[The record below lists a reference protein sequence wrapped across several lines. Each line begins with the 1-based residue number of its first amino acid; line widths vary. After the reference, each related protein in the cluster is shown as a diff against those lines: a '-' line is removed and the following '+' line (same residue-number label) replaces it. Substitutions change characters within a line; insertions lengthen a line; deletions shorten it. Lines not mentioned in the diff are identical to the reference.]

1 MDKNRRKQRK
11 KYIAWGCAAI
21 VVFLLAAMPMV
32 ASSNAGAEGPQAS
45 ILSTEATRR
54 DIGTQIIGGGQLAAE
69 AALEVKIPQE
79 VKLTGYLVGNG
90 DTVSEGDAIAT
101 VDKVSVMTAITQVQE
116 TLDYLSGKITDAAG
130 ETGSTTIKALSGG
143 TVKVV
148 YAQAGETVQDVMLE
162 HGALAVLSL
171 DGLMAVQITRNTP
184 LEVGDTVCVTLSDGS
199 EVDGRVKSNLDG
211 VVTVTISDDGYAV
224 GEKVTV
230 TTEDG
235 GRVGTGTL
243 YIHSPWN
250 ATAYSGT
257 VSAVQVS
264 QGDTVWTGS
273 TLMTLSDSGTSAEY
287 QRLIDQRQ
295 DYEELMQEPFTLY
308 RTETVTAPCGGI
320 VTGVDENGAY
330 LLDGETENWFASLL
344 SSLTGKTG
352 SGFTACAAR
361 VTEVT
366 EDGMTL
372 LRSEDIV
379 TVEDMAA
386 LSGCSVRLDQLTEQ
400 WHYAGSTT
408 VYTQEENGLLQAA
421 GQAKAGD
428 LVLAVG
434 DESQVRWFVLLD
446 GSIQTQATGLPSG
459 SSGFR
464 AVLLDN
470 DTPAAAILTEAL
482 SSGMVGVEY
491 SFTLQATEGVSG
503 TWAAEG
509 LPAGLSLDPATGV
522 ITGTPTQEG
531 SYSVTVSFTYA
542 DTAAQPKTFPL
553 TISPAPA
560 PETPVYQGYA
570 AQVVAVA
577 EGVMQVKQTAYS
589 YTITD
594 PDNLPT
600 ISPSTADMTV
610 EATYISGLIH
620 ADSLSAG
627 DILLLVIDESGN
639 LVRLVKQ
646 ASNPGTGRP
655 GGGEE
660 TLPGEGGNMGEGSG
674 MSGGAGGMSGGMS
687 GSGMSGGMSGVSD
700 GTAQQESQLY
710 SLDTLTVASVTSQEH
725 MTLEVTVD
733 ELDISQIYVG
743 QEAQITVD
751 ALAGEQYAASVTKI
765 AASGENAGG
774 NSKFTVELTLEKSG
788 QMLPGMNAAAAIP
801 LETTVNVLSVPV
813 SALAE
818 EGTKT
823 ILYTSYDGESGT
835 LGSPVTVT
843 TGVSDGEYV
852 QILEGLGEG
861 QTCYYAYYDTL
872 VLSNTPKSQGFSFH

>member
-21 VVFLLAAMPMV
+21 VVFALAAMPML
-32 ASSNAGAEGPQAS
+32 ASGNAGADGPHAS

-54 DIGTQIIGGGQLAAE
+54 DIGTQIIGGGQLSSE

-79 VKLTGYLVGNG
+79 VKLTGYLVGSG
-90 DTVSEGDAIAT
+90 DTVSEGDPIAT

-130 ETGSTTIKALSGG
+130 ETGSSTIKALSGG
-143 TVKVV
+143 TVKAV

-184 LEVGDTVCVTLSDGS
+184 LEVGDTVCLTLADGS

-211 VVTVTISDDGYAV
+211 VVTVTVSDDGYAV

-230 TTEDG
+230 TTQDG

-264 QGDTVWTGS
+264 QGDTVWVGS
-273 TLMTLSDSGTSAEY
+273 SLMTLSDSGSSAKY

-295 DYEELMQEPFTLY
+295 DYEELMQELFTLY
-308 RTETVTAPCGGI
+308 RTETVTASCGGI
-320 VTGVDENGAY
+320 VTGVDEDGAY
-330 LLDGETENWFASLL
+330 LLDGKTENWFASLL

-366 EDGMTL
+366 EGSMTL
-372 LRSEDIV
+372 LRSEDIF
-379 TVEDMAA
+379 TVEDLAA

-421 GQAKAGD
+421 GQAKPGD

-446 GSIQTQATGLPSG
+446 GTSQTQATGLSSG

-470 DTPAAAILTEAL
+470 EEEGTSNAAILTEAL
-482 SSGMVGVEY
+482 SSGMVGVAY
-491 SFTLQATEGVSG
+491 SFTLQATEGLSG
-503 TWAAEG
+503 IWAAVG
-509 LPAGLSLDPATGV
+509 LPAGLSLDSATGV
-522 ITGTPTQEG
+522 ISGTPTQEG
-531 SYSVTVSFTYA
+531 TYSVTVGFAYGEEALLTKDFS
-542 DTAAQPKTFPL
+542 L

-570 AQVVAVA
+570 AQVVEIA
-577 EGVMQVKQTAYS
+577 EGVMQVKQTVYS

-594 PDNLPT
+594 LNNLPA
-600 ISPSTADMTV
+600 IFPSAADMTV
-610 EATYISGLIH
+610 EATYISSLIH
-620 ADSLSAG
+620 ADSLAAG
-627 DILLLVIDESGN
+627 DILLLVVDETGN
-639 LVRLVKQ
+639 LVGLAKQ
-646 ASNPGTGRP
+646 DASSGTG
-655 GGGEE
+655 GAES
-660 TLPGEGGNMGEGSG
+660 GEGSG
-674 MSGGAGGMSGGMS
+674 SMGGNGGMSGGMS
-687 GSGMSGGMSGVSD
+687 GSMSGGMSG
-700 GTAQQESQLY
+700 GGAAQQTFQLY
-710 SLDTLTVASVTSQEH
+710 SLDDLTIASVTSQEH
-725 MTLEVTVD
+725 MTLEITVD

-835 LGSPVTVT
+835 LGSPITVT
-843 TGVSDGEYV
+843 TRVSDGEYV
-852 QILEGLGEG
+852 QIVEGLTEG

-872 VLSNTPKSQGFSFH
+872 VLSNTPKSQGFSFRW

>member
-21 VVFLLAAMPMV
+21 VVFALAAMPML
-32 ASSNAGAEGPQAS
+32 ASGNAGADGPHAS

-54 DIGTQIIGGGQLAAE
+54 DIGTQIIGGGQLSSE

-79 VKLTGYLVGNG
+79 VKLTGYLVGSG
-90 DTVSEGDAIAT
+90 DTVSEGDPIAT

-130 ETGSTTIKALSGG
+130 ETGSSTIKALSGG
-143 TVKVV
+143 TVKAV

-184 LEVGDTVCVTLSDGS
+184 LEVGDTVCLTLADGS

-211 VVTVTISDDGYAV
+211 VVTVTVSDDGYAV

-230 TTEDG
+230 TTQDG

-264 QGDTVWTGS
+264 QGDTVWVGS
-273 TLMTLSDSGTSAEY
+273 SLMTLSDSGSSAKY

-295 DYEELMQEPFTLY
+295 DYEELMQELFTLY
-308 RTETVTAPCGGI
+308 RTETVTASCGGI
-320 VTGVDENGAY
+320 VTGVDEDGAY
-330 LLDGETENWFASLL
+330 LLDGKTENWFASLL

-366 EDGMTL
+366 EGSMTL
-372 LRSEDIV
+372 LRSEDIF
-379 TVEDMAA
+379 TVEDLAA

-421 GQAKAGD
+421 GQAKPGD

-446 GSIQTQATGLPSG
+446 GTSQTQATGLSSG

-470 DTPAAAILTEAL
+470 EEEGTSNAAILTEAL
-482 SSGMVGVEY
+482 SSGMVGVAY
-491 SFTLQATEGVSG
+491 SFTLQATEGLSG
-503 TWAAEG
+503 IWAAVG
-509 LPAGLSLDPATGV
+509 LPAGLSLDSATGV
-522 ITGTPTQEG
+522 ISGTPTQEG
-531 SYSVTVSFTYA
+531 TYSVTVGFAYGEEALLTKDFS
-542 DTAAQPKTFPL
+542 L

-570 AQVVAVA
+570 AQVVEIA
-577 EGVMQVKQTAYS
+577 EGVMQVKQTVYS

-594 PDNLPT
+594 LNNLPA
-600 ISPSTADMTV
+600 IFPSAADMTV
-610 EATYISGLIH
+610 EATYISSLIH
-620 ADSLSAG
+620 ADSLAAG
-627 DILLLVIDESGN
+627 DILLLVVDETGN
-639 LVRLVKQ
+639 LVGLAKQ
-646 ASNPGTGRP
+646 DASSGTG
-655 GGGEE
+655 GAESGEG
-660 TLPGEGGNMGEGSG
+660 TLPGGEGSG
-674 MSGGAGGMSGGMS
+674 SMGGSGGMSGSMSGGMS
-687 GSGMSGGMSGVSD
+687 GGGA
-700 GTAQQESQLY
+700 AQQTFQLY
-710 SLDTLTVASVTSQEH
+710 SLDDLTIASVTSQEH

-743 QEAQITVD
+743 QEALISVD

-801 LETTVNVLSVPV
+801 LETTANVLSVPV

-852 QILEGLGEG
+852 QIVEGLTEG

-872 VLSNTPKSQGFSFH
+872 VLSNTPKSQGFSFR

>member
-21 VVFLLAAMPMV
+21 VVFLLAAMPML
-32 ASSNAGAEGPQAS
+32 ASGNAGSEGPQAS
-45 ILSTEATRR
+45 ILSTEAARR
-54 DIGTQIIGGGQLAAE
+54 DIGTQIIGGGQLSSE

-90 DTVSEGDAIAT
+90 DTVSEGDAIAA
-101 VDKVSVMTAITQVQE
+101 VDKVSVMSAITQVQE
-116 TLDYLSGKITDAAG
+116 TLDYLSGKIAGAAG
-130 ETGSTTIKALSGG
+130 ETGSSTIKALSGG
-143 TVKVV
+143 TVKAV

-184 LEVGDTVCVTLSDGS
+184 LEVGDTVCVTLADGS

-211 VVTVTISDDGYAV
+211 VVTVTVSDDGYAV

-235 GRVGTGTL
+235 SRVGSGAL

-257 VSAVQVS
+257 VSAVPVS
-264 QGDTVWTGS
+264 QGDTVWAGS

-287 QRLIDQRQ
+287 QRLIDQRH
-295 DYEELMQEPFTLY
+295 DYEELMQELFTLY

-344 SSLTGKTG
+344 SSLTVKTG

-366 EDGMTL
+366 EGGMTL
-372 LRSEDIV
+372 LRSEDIF
-379 TVEDMAA
+379 TVEDLAA
-386 LSGCSVRLDQLTEQ
+386 LSGFPANPDKLTQ
-400 WHYAGSTT
+400 AWNYSGATT
-408 VYTQEENGLLQAA
+408 VYTQAESGLLQPA

-446 GSIQTQATGLPSG
+446 GSSQTQAAGLSSG
-459 SSGFR
+459 SSGIR
-464 AVLLDN
+464 AVLLGDG
-470 DTPAAAILTEAL
+470 DEGSPTVAILTEAL
-482 SSGMVGVEY
+482 SSGMVGAEY
-491 SFTLQATEGVSG
+491 SFTLQATEGLSG

-509 LPAGLSLDPATGV
+509 LPAGLSLDPATGA
-522 ITGTPTQEG
+522 ISGTPTQEG
-531 SYSVTVSFTYA
+531 TYSVTVGFAYGEEALITKDFS
-542 DTAAQPKTFPL
+542 L

-560 PETPVYQGYA
+560 PVPPVYQGYA
-570 AQVVAVA
+570 AQVVEIA
-577 EGVMQVKQTAYS
+577 EGVMQVKQTVYS

-594 PDNLPT
+594 LNNLPA
-600 ISPSTADMTV
+600 IFPSTADMTV
-610 EATYISGLIH
+610 EATYISSLIH
-620 ADSLSAG
+620 ADSLAAG
-627 DILLLVIDESGN
+627 DILLLVVDETGN
-639 LVRLVKQ
+639 LVGLAKQ
-646 ASNPGTGRP
+646 DASSGTG
-655 GGGEE
+655 GAESGAE
-660 TLPGEGGNMGEGSG
+660 TLPGGEGSG
-674 MSGGAGGMSGGMS
+674 GMGGSGGMTGGMSGSMSGGMS
-687 GSGMSGGMSGVSD
+687 GGGA
-700 GTAQQESQLY
+700 AQQTFQLY
-710 SLDTLTVASVTSQEH
+710 SLEDLTIASVTSQEH

-801 LETTVNVLSVPV
+801 LETTANVLSVPV
-813 SALAE
+813 SALVE

-852 QILEGLGEG
+852 QILEGLTEG

>member
-21 VVFLLAAMPMV
+21 VVFALAAMPML
-32 ASSNAGAEGPQAS
+32 ASGNAGADGPQAS

-54 DIGTQIIGGGQLAAE
+54 DIGTQIIGGGQLSSE

-79 VKLTGYLVGNG
+79 VKLTGYLVSNG
-90 DTVSEGDAIAT
+90 DTVAEGDAIAT

-116 TLDYLSGKITDAAG
+116 TLDYLSGKITDTAG
-130 ETGSTTIKALSGG
+130 ETGSSTVKALSGG
-143 TVKVV
+143 TVKAV
-148 YAQAGETVQDVMLE
+148 YAQAGEAVQDVMLE

-184 LEVGDTVCVTLSDGS
+184 LEVGDTVCVTLADGS

-211 VVTVTISDDGYAV
+211 VVTVTVSDDGYAV

-230 TTEDG
+230 TTQDG

-264 QGDTVWTGS
+264 QGDTVWAGS
-273 TLMTLSDSGTSAEY
+273 SLMTLSDSGSSAEY

-295 DYEELMQEPFTLY
+295 DYEELMQELFTLY
-308 RTETVTAPCGGI
+308 RTETVTASCGGI
-320 VTGVDENGAY
+320 VTGVDEDGAY
-330 LLDGETENWFASLL
+330 LLDGKTENWFASLL

-366 EDGMTL
+366 GDGMTL
-372 LRSEDIV
+372 LRSEDIF
-379 TVEDMAA
+379 TVEDLSA

-421 GQAKAGD
+421 GQAKPGD

-446 GSIQTQATGLPSG
+446 GTSQTQATGLSSG

-470 DTPAAAILTEAL
+470 EEEGTSNAAILTEAL
-482 SSGMVGVEY
+482 SSGMVGVAY
-491 SFTLQATEGVSG
+491 SFTLQATEGLSG
-503 TWAAEG
+503 IWAAVG
-509 LPAGLSLDPATGV
+509 LPAGLSLDSATGV
-522 ITGTPTQEG
+522 ISGTPTQEG
-531 SYSVTVSFTYA
+531 TYSVTVGFAYGEEALLTKDFS
-542 DTAAQPKTFPL
+542 L

-570 AQVVAVA
+570 AQVVEIA
-577 EGVMQVKQTAYS
+577 EGVMQVKQTVYS

-594 PDNLPT
+594 LNNLPA
-600 ISPSTADMTV
+600 IFPSAADMTV
-610 EATYISGLIH
+610 EATYISSLIH
-620 ADSLSAG
+620 ADSLAAG
-627 DILLLVIDESGN
+627 DILLLVVDETGN
-639 LVRLVKQ
+639 LVGLAKQ
-646 ASNPGTGRP
+646 DASSGTG
-655 GGGEE
+655 GAESGEG
-660 TLPGEGGNMGEGSG
+660 TLPGGEGSG
-674 MSGGAGGMSGGMS
+674 SMGGS
-687 GSGMSGGMSGVSD
+687 SGMSGGMSG
-700 GTAQQESQLY
+700 GGAAQQTFQLY
-710 SLDTLTVASVTSQEH
+710 SLDDLTIASVTSQEH

-765 AASGENAGG
+765 AATGENAGG

-852 QILEGLGEG
+852 QILEGLKEG

-872 VLSNTPKSQGFSFH
+872 VLSNTPKSQGFSFRW

>member
-79 VKLTGYLVGNG
+79 VKLTGYLVGSG
-90 DTVSEGDAIAT
+90 DTVSEGDPIAT

-116 TLDYLSGKITDAAG
+116 TLDYLSGKITDASGEAG
-130 ETGSTTIKALSGG
+130 SSTVKALSGG
-143 TVKVV
+143 TVKAV
-148 YAQAGETVQDVMLE
+148 YAQAGESVQDVMLE

-184 LEVGDTVCVTLSDGS
+184 LEVGDTVCLTLADGS

-211 VVTVTISDDGYAV
+211 VVTVTVSDDGYAV

-257 VSAVQVS
+257 VSTVQVS
-264 QGDTVWTGS
+264 QGDTVWAGS
-273 TLMTLSDSGTSAEY
+273 SLMTLSDSGSSAEY
-287 QRLIDQRQ
+287 QRLIDQRH
-295 DYEELMQEPFTLY
+295 DYEELMQELFTLY

-320 VTGVDENGAY
+320 VTGVDEDGAY
-330 LLDGETENWFASLL
+330 LLDGKTENWFASLL

-366 EDGMTL
+366 EGGMTL
-372 LRSEDIV
+372 LRSEDIF
-379 TVEDMAA
+379 TVEDLAA

-421 GQAKAGD
+421 GQAKPGD

-434 DESQVRWFVLLD
+434 DESQVHWFVLLD
-446 GSIQTQATGLPSG
+446 GTSQTQATGLSSG
-459 SSGFR
+459 GSGFR

-470 DTPAAAILTEAL
+470 EEEGTSNAAILTEAL
-482 SSGMVGVEY
+482 SSGMVGVAY
-491 SFTLQATEGVSG
+491 SFTLQATEGLSG
-503 TWAAEG
+503 TWVAVG
-509 LPAGLSLDPATGV
+509 LPAGLSLDSATGV
-522 ITGTPTQEG
+522 ISGTPTQADT
-531 SYSVTVSFTYA
+531 YSVTVGFAYGEEALLTKDFS
-542 DTAAQPKTFPL
+542 L

-570 AQVVAVA
+570 AQVVEIA
-577 EGVMQVKQTAYS
+577 EGVMQVKQTVYS

-594 PDNLPT
+594 LNNLPA
-600 ISPSTADMTV
+600 IFPSAADMTV
-610 EATYISGLIH
+610 EATYISSLIH
-620 ADSLSAG
+620 ADSLAAG
-627 DILLLVIDESGN
+627 DILLLVVDETGN
-639 LVRLVKQ
+639 LVGLAKQ
-646 ASNPGTGRP
+646 DASSGTG
-655 GGGEE
+655 GAES
-660 TLPGEGGNMGEGSG
+660 GEGSG
-674 MSGGAGGMSGGMS
+674 SMGGSGGMSGGMS
-687 GSGMSGGMSGVSD
+687 GSMSGGMSG
-700 GTAQQESQLY
+700 GGAAQQTFQLY
-710 SLDTLTVASVTSQEH
+710 SLDDLTIASVTSQEH

-751 ALAGEQYAASVTKI
+751 ALAGEKYAASVTKI
-765 AASGENAGG
+765 AATGENAGG

-835 LGSPVTVT
+835 LGSPITVT

-852 QILEGLGEG
+852 QIVEGLTEG

-872 VLSNTPKSQGFSFH
+872 VLSNTPKSQGFSFR

>member
-1 MDKNRRKQRK
+1 MDKNRKKQRK
-11 KYIAWGCAAI
+11 KYIAWSCAA
-21 VVFLLAAMPMV
+21 VLVFALAAMPMLV
-32 ASSNAGAEGPQAS
+32 SGNAGSEGPQAS

-54 DIGTQIIGGGQLAAE
+54 DIGTQIIGGGQLSSE
-69 AALEVKIPQE
+69 AALEVKIPEE
-79 VKLTGYLVGNG
+79 VKLTAYLVGNG
-90 DTVSEGDAIAT
+90 DTVAEGDAIAT

-116 TLDYLSGKITDAAG
+116 TLNYLSGEITDAAG
-130 ETGSTTIKALSGG
+130 EAGSSTVKALTSG
-143 TVKVV
+143 TVKAV
-148 YAQAGETVQDVMLE
+148 YAQAGEAVQDVMLE

-184 LEVGDTVCVTLSDGS
+184 LEVGDTVCLTLSDGS

-211 VVTVTISDDGYAV
+211 IVTVTVSDDGYAI

-264 QGDTVWTGS
+264 QGDTVWAGS

-287 QRLIDQRQ
+287 QRLIDQRH
-295 DYEELMQEPFTLY
+295 DYEEQMQELFTLY

-320 VTGVDENGAY
+320 VTGVDEDGAY
-330 LLDGETENWFASLL
+330 LLCEETEGWFAKLL
-344 SSLTGKTG
+344 SSLTGETG

-366 EDGMTL
+366 EEGMTL
-372 LRSEDIV
+372 LRSEDIF

-386 LSGCSVRLDQLTEQ
+386 LSGFPANPDKLTQ
-400 WHYAGSTT
+400 AWNYSGAAT
-408 VYTQEENGLLQAA
+408 VYTQDESGLLQPA

-446 GSIQTQATGLPSG
+446 GTSQTQAAGLSASDSG
-459 SSGFR
+459 IR
-464 AVLLDN
+464 AVLLGDG
-470 DTPAAAILTEAL
+470 DEGSPTVAILTEAL
-482 SSGMVGVEY
+482 SSGMVGAEY

-503 TWAAEG
+503 TWAATG
-509 LPAGLSLDPATGV
+509 LPSGLTLSDDGV
-522 ITGTPTQEG
+522 ISGTPTQEG
-531 SYSVTVSFTYA
+531 SYNVTVSFTYDGTPVA
-542 DTAAQPKTFPL
+542 KDFTL

-594 PDNLPT
+594 LDNLPA

-610 EATYISGLIH
+610 EASYTSGLIH
-620 ADSLSAG
+620 ADSIAAG
-627 DILLLVIDESGN
+627 DILLLVVDESGA
-639 LVRLVKQ
+639 LVRLAKQ
-646 ASNPGTGRP
+646 SSTPGTGRP
-655 GGGEE
+655 DSGEG
-660 TLPGEGGNMGEGSG
+660 TPPGEGGNMGEGGG

-687 GSGMSGGMSGVSD
+687 GGISGGMSG
-700 GTAQQESQLY
+700 GGMAQPAFDLY
-710 SLDTLTVASVTSQEH
+710 SLDSLTIASVTSQEH
-725 MTLEVTVD
+725 MTMEIAVD
-733 ELDISQIYVG
+733 ELDISRVYVG
-743 QEAQITVD
+743 QAAQITVD

-765 AASGENAGG
+765 AASGENSGG
-774 NSKFTVELTLEKSG
+774 NSKFAVELTLEKSG
-788 QMLPGMNAAAAIP
+788 QMLPGMNATAAIP

-813 SALAE
+813 SALTE
-818 EGTKT
+818 EGSQTV
-823 ILYTSYDGESGT
+823 LYTSYDEANGA

-852 QILEGLGEG
+852 QILEGLTEG

-872 VLSNTPKSQGFSFH
+872 VLSNTPKSQGFSFR

>member
-21 VVFLLAAMPMV
+21 VVFLLAAMPML
-32 ASSNAGAEGPQAS
+32 ASGNAGSEGPQAS
-45 ILSTEATRR
+45 ILSTEAARR
-54 DIGTQIIGGGQLAAE
+54 DIGTQIIGGGQLSSE

-90 DTVSEGDAIAT
+90 DTVSEGDAIAA
-101 VDKVSVMTAITQVQE
+101 VDKVSVMSAITQVQE
-116 TLDYLSGKITDAAG
+116 TLDYLSGKIADAAG
-130 ETGSTTIKALSGG
+130 ETGSSTIKALSGG
-143 TVKVV
+143 TVKAV

-171 DGLMAVQITRNTP
+171 DGLMAVQITRNTS
-184 LEVGDTVCVTLSDGS
+184 LEVGDTVCVTLADGS

-211 VVTVTISDDGYAV
+211 VVTVTVSDDGYAV

-257 VSAVQVS
+257 VSTVQVS
-264 QGDTVWTGS
+264 QGDTVWAGS
-273 TLMTLSDSGTSAEY
+273 SLMTLSDSGSSAEY
-287 QRLIDQRQ
+287 QQLIDQRQ
-295 DYEELMQEPFTLY
+295 DYEELMQELFTLY
-308 RTETVTAPCGGI
+308 RTETVTAPCSGI
-320 VTGVDENGAY
+320 VAGVDENGAY

-366 EDGMTL
+366 EGGMAL
-372 LRSEDIV
+372 LRSEDIF
-379 TVEDMAA
+379 TVEDLAA
-386 LSGCSVRLDQLTEQ
+386 LSGFPANPDKLTQ
-400 WHYAGSTT
+400 AWSYSGATT
-408 VYTQEENGLLQAA
+408 VYTQAESGLLQPA

-446 GSIQTQATGLPSG
+446 GSSQTQAAGLSSG
-459 SSGFR
+459 SSGIR
-464 AVLLDN
+464 AVLLGDG
-470 DTPAAAILTEAL
+470 DEGSPTVAILTEAL
-482 SSGMVGVEY
+482 SSGMVGAEY
-491 SFTLQATEGVSG
+491 SFTLQATEGLSG

-509 LPAGLSLDPATGV
+509 LPAGLSLDPATGA
-522 ITGTPTQEG
+522 ISGTPTQEG
-531 SYSVTVSFTYA
+531 TYSVTVGFAYGEETLITKDFS
-542 DTAAQPKTFPL
+542 L

-560 PETPVYQGYA
+560 PEAPVYQGYA
-570 AQVVAVA
+570 AQVVEIA
-577 EGVMQVKQTAYS
+577 EGVMQVKQTVYS

-594 PDNLPT
+594 LNNLPA
-600 ISPSTADMTV
+600 IFPSTADMTV
-610 EATYISGLIH
+610 EAIYISSLIY
-620 ADSLSAG
+620 ADSLAAG
-627 DILLLVIDESGN
+627 DILLLVVDETGN
-639 LVRLVKQ
+639 LVGLAKQ
-646 ASNPGTGRP
+646 DASSGTG
-655 GGGEE
+655 GAESGEG
-660 TLPGEGGNMGEGSG
+660 TLPGGEGSG
-674 MSGGAGGMSGGMS
+674 GMGGSGGMSGGMS
-687 GSGMSGGMSGVSD
+687 GSMSGGMSG
-700 GTAQQESQLY
+700 GGAAQQTFQLY
-710 SLDTLTVASVTSQEH
+710 SLEDLTIASVTSQEH
-725 MTLEVTVD
+725 MTLDITVD

-813 SALAE
+813 SALVE

-852 QILEGLGEG
+852 QILEGLTEG